1 MPATQAAGLL
11 LHTWV
16 TDITAHNIPAWGT
29 FHHGSCLLHCTALHH
44 VPHHAMLRYT
54 TAHYT
59 MPHYATLGY
68 THYMPH
74 YATHY
79 TTLHYTTTHHTRQQL
94 PASHMHP
101 THACCLLQQAST
113 THTEAEG
120 VTAARF
126 SCHRNHLFPS
136 SHTVPGME
144 AEPQQIVAQRLL
156 SCLQYPLPYLSR
168 LQRI

>member
-1 MPATQAAGLL
+1 MFQRHGAAMPATQAAGLL

-59 MPHYATLGY
+59 MPHYSTLGY

-74 YATHY
+74 FATHY
-79 TTLHYTTTHHTRQQL
+79 TTLHYNTPHQAAAPCLSH
-94 PASHMHP
+94 ASHPCMLPFAASKHN
-101 THACCLLQQAST
+101 THRSRGGHSSKVFLPPQSFVSFFP
-113 THTEAEG
+113 H
-120 VTAARF
+120 
-126 SCHRNHLFPS
+126 SSRN
-136 SHTVPGME
+136 GG
-144 AEPQQIVAQRLL
+144 
-156 SCLQYPLPYLSR
+156 
-168 LQRI
+168 